1 MKGSA
6 SAGIHSTV
14 LLLSILICAA
24 AKPSP
29 AFFPGVTS
37 KPSAEGPGYKYFL
50 TGSSR
55 DASAETTF
63 GVALMGGGTDQ
74 DDAFKWMCDRAASG
88 DFLVLRASGSDDYNP
103 YISKL
108 CPALNSVGTVIVTSR
123 EGASQP
129 FVIDKIA
136 KAEALF
142 ISGGSQDNYINFWQN
157 KPLQDALNERIAKG
171 VPIGGTSAGLAVLG
185 EYNFSALNDTIKSP
199 QALANPFHQRV
210 TIGRGFLHVPNLQGK
225 ITDSHFVARDRM
237 GRLVAFLARISKDG
251 GPTAPDGIGIDEKT
265 AVLMEP
271 DGTAWVTGQG
281 AAYFL
286 RPPGPPEQCK
296 LNRPVTYRDISVYR
310 LKAGPGRFNIA
321 SWTGTG
327 GTAYALSAEDGA
339 LKSTQQNGQVY

>member
-6 SAGIHSTV
+6 SAGILSIL
-14 LLLSILICAA
+14 LLLSVLVFPAA
-24 AKPSP
+24 TTPFAVSR
-29 AFFPGVTS
+29 AVSS

-50 TGSSR
+50 TGSSN
-55 DASAETTF
+55 DVSGKTTP

-74 DDAFKWMCDRAASG
+74 DAAFQWMCDRAVGG

-103 YISKL
+103 YLRKL
-108 CPALNSVGTVIVTSR
+108 CPALNSVATILIASR
-123 EGASQP
+123 EGATQP

-157 KPLQDALNERIAKG
+157 TPMQEALNQGIAKG

-185 EYNFSALNDTIKSP
+185 QYNFSALKDTIKSP
-199 QALANPFHQRV
+199 QALANPFHERV
-210 TIGRGFLHVPNLQGK
+210 TIGRGFLHVPNLRGK

-237 GRLVAFLARISKDG
+237 GRLVAFLARISRDG
-251 GPTAPDGIGIDEKT
+251 GPAAPDGIGIDEKT
-265 AVLMEP
+265 AVLMES
-271 DGTAWVTGQG
+271 DGTAWVTGLG

-286 RPPGPPEQCK
+286 RAPGPPEQCTP
-296 LNRPVTYRDISVYR
+296 NRPVTYRNITVYR

-327 GTAYALSAEDGA
+327 GATYTLSAEDGV
-339 LKSTQQNGQVY
+339 LKSTQGNGQIY

>member
-6 SAGIHSTV
+6 FAGF
-14 LLLSILICAA
+14 LSILFLFSYLVFPAA
-24 AKPSP
+24 TTPF
-29 AFFPGVTS
+29 AFARALLS
-37 KPSAEGPGYKYFL
+37 KPSAEGPGYRYFL
-50 TGSSR
+50 TGSNN
-55 DASAETTF
+55 DVSAQTTP

-74 DDAFKWMCDRAASG
+74 DAAFQWMCDRSGGG
-88 DFLVLRASGSDDYNP
+88 DFLILRASGSDDYNP
-103 YISKL
+103 YIRKL
-108 CPALNSVGTVIVTSR
+108 CPSLNSVATIIVTSR
-123 EGASQP
+123 EGAAQP

-157 KPLQDALNERIAKG
+157 TPLQQALNEGITKG

-185 EYNFSALNDTIKSP
+185 EYNFSALKDTVKSP
-199 QALANPFHQRV
+199 QALANPFHERV

-237 GRLVAFLARISKDG
+237 GRLLAFLARISKDG
-251 GPTAPDGIGIDEKT
+251 GPAAPDGIGIDEKT

-271 DGTAWVTGQG
+271 DGTAWVTGLG

-296 LNRPVTYRDISVYR
+296 MNQPVTYRNITVYR

-321 SWTGTG
+321 SWTGSDY
-327 GTAYALSAEDGA
+327 TAYKLSAEDGV
-339 LKSTQQNGQVY
+339 LKSTQENGQIY

>member
-6 SAGIHSTV
+6 PAGI
-14 LLLSILICAA
+14 LSILLLRSVLVFPAA
-24 AKPSP
+24 TTPL
-29 AFFPGVTS
+29 AFARAVSS
-37 KPSAEGPGYKYFL
+37 KPSAEGPRYKYFL
-50 TGSSR
+50 TGSSN
-55 DASAETTF
+55 DASAKTTP

-74 DDAFKWMCDRAASG
+74 DAAFQWMCDRTGGG

-103 YISKL
+103 YVRKL
-108 CPALNSVGTVIVTSR
+108 CPALNSVATILISSR
-123 EGASQP
+123 EGAAQP

-157 KPLQDALNERIAKG
+157 TPLQNALNQAIEKG

-185 EYNFSALNDTIKSP
+185 EYNFSALKDTIKSS
-199 QALANPFHQRV
+199 QALANPFHERV
-210 TIGRGFLHVPNLQGK
+210 TIGRGLLHVPNLQGK

-251 GPTAPDGIGIDEKT
+251 GPAAPDGIGIDEKT
-265 AVLMEP
+265 AALMES
-271 DGTAWVTGQG
+271 DGTAWVTGLG

-286 RPPGPPEQCK
+286 RPPGPPEQCTP
-296 LNRPVTYRDISVYR
+296 NRPVTYLDIAVYR
-310 LKAGPGRFNIA
+310 LKAGLGRFNTA

-327 GTAYALSAEDGA
+327 GAAYTLSVQDGL
-339 LKSTQQNGQVY
+339 LKSTQEHRPIY